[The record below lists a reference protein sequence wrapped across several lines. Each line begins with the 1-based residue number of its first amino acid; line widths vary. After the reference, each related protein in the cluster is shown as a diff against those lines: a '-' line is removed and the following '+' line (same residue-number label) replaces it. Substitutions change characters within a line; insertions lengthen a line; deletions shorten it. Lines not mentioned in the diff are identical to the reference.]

1 MPAPAGAAGTRKVVT
16 RQNRKAVQS
25 SPGLSL
31 TSRRP
36 PTLAVAGPLLLPPL
50 LLTSTS
56 LCRKVDRRRGRLRP
70 NVVKG
75 PRKSG
80 TELLERERKREEATT
95 RRTQR
100 HDVPRAKGNL
110 EEETWRAA
118 APSKDYMS
126 QDAAGTGPGAVGG
139 AWRGRASQ

>member
-1 MPAPAGAAGTRKVVT
+1 MNREGRTETQQLDDTPLPSSPGLAPWAGLGWQRRASRQRGRGRASDFEDGSSRSMPAPAGAAGTRKVVT

-56 LCRKVDRRRGRLRP
+56 LCRKVDLAPRP
-70 NVVKG
+70 TQTQ
-75 PRKSG
+75 R
-80 TELLERERKREEATT
+80 RKRSSEVW
-95 RRTQR
+95 
-100 HDVPRAKGNL
+100 D
-110 EEETWRAA
+110 
-118 APSKDYMS
+118 
-126 QDAAGTGPGAVGG
+126 
-139 AWRGRASQ
+139 

>member
-1 MPAPAGAAGTRKVVT
+1 MNREGRTETQQLDDTPLPSSPGLAPWAGLGWQRASRQRGRGRASDFEDGSSRSMPAPAGAAGTRKVVT

-56 LCRKVDRRRGRLRP
+56 LCRKVDLAPRP
-70 NVVKG
+70 TQTQ
-75 PRKSG
+75 R
-80 TELLERERKREEATT
+80 RKRSSEVW
-95 RRTQR
+95 
-100 HDVPRAKGNL
+100 D
-110 EEETWRAA
+110 
-118 APSKDYMS
+118 
-126 QDAAGTGPGAVGG
+126 
-139 AWRGRASQ
+139 